1 MTDAIL
7 VSARVGETRVAL
19 TDGDSLVELHVFR
32 DLAPHLTGNIYK
44 AVIRSLAPE
53 FEGAF
58 LELEPGLSAFMA
70 FKKQRPVSLTEGQ
83 SLLVRVTKAAVGSKP
98 VEVSGRLE
106 LGGRLVQ
113 YRPHAT
119 THEISGEIPKD
130 IKQELLAFLA
140 TLPDLKG
147 GVRLREAVRSA
158 TKTAVIAEINAL
170 QALWADIAKAADKA
184 KAPRCIY
191 REPHPALAFV
201 RDHLTDA
208 VKSVVF
214 DRADLLAEAKQRL
227 DGPFALDNSGDIF
240 QQSGVDR
247 QIDAIMSPRVS
258 LPGGGWITIEETEA
272 LTAIDVN
279 AGSPTH
285 VLPAAELAFH
295 TNLEAAREII
305 RQLRLRQIGGLVV
318 IDFIDMANRGHGFAV
333 LAELDKL
340 MARDPAPL
348 RRSGFSTFGLVELT
362 RRKSGPSLTRQLTIR
377 PPAAPTLETSGL
389 QALRAVEASGAKTP
403 GRAMILEVDAQTAD
417 WLNGAGAGL
426 VGEVQKRIGASVDVQ
441 SRADFARGQAN
452 AYIK

>member
-1 MTDAIL
+1 MIDRIL
-7 VSARVGETRVAL
+7 VSARIGETSVAL
-19 TDGDSLVELHVFR
+19 LDDNSLVEFHVFR

-44 AVIRSLAPE
+44 AAIRSLAPE

-58 LELEPGLSAFMA
+58 LELEPGLPAFMA
-70 FKKQRPVSLTEGQ
+70 IRKQRPLTLTEGQ
-83 SLLVRVTKAAVGSKP
+83 PLLVRVTKTATGDKP
-98 VEVSGRLE
+98 AEVSCRLE

-113 YRPHAT
+113 YRPLAT
-119 THEISGEIPKD
+119 THEISGEIPKE

-140 TLPDLKG
+140 TLPGLTG

-158 TKTAVIAEINAL
+158 TRTALAAEITAL
-170 QALWADIAKAADKA
+170 QALWADIAAAADKA

-201 RDHLTDA
+201 RDHLTDD

-214 DRADLLAEAKQRL
+214 DRADFLAEAKQRL
-227 DGPFALDNSGDIF
+227 DGAFTLDNSGDIF
-240 QQSGVDR
+240 QKYGIDD
-247 QIDAIMSPRVS
+247 QIDAIISPRIPLS
-258 LPGGGWITIEETEA
+258 GGGWITIEETEA

-279 AGSPTH
+279 AGSPIH
-285 VLPAAELAFH
+285 VLSAAELALQ

-340 MARDPAPL
+340 MARDPAPI

-362 RRKSGPSLTRQLTIR
+362 RRKTGPSLTRQLATQGSMQL
-377 PPAAPTLETSGL
+377 TLESSGL
-389 QALRAVEASGAKTP
+389 QALRVAEALGAKTP
-403 GRAMILEVDAQTAD
+403 GRALSLEADPQTAG
-417 WLNGAGAGL
+417 WLKGAGASL
-426 VGEVQKRIGASVDVQ
+426 VATLQKHIGASVEICA
-441 SRADFARGQAN
+441 RPDFARGQAN
-452 AYIK
+452 AYIT